1 MTTVEKM
8 IHIKKLVEEVESE
21 VRETARRREDV
32 DWPLY
37 RMLTE
42 GCADRFK
49 HMSKDLSTGYTIESW
64 EKQLWQAYKLI
75 WPNSVKL

>member
-21 VRETARRREDV
+21 VRETARHIEDV

-49 HMSKDLSTGYTIESW
+49 HISKNLSTEYTIESW

>member
-21 VRETARRREDV
+21 VRETARHIEDV

-42 GCADRFK
+42 K
-49 HMSKDLSTGYTIESW
+49 KYKMS
-64 EKQLWQAYKLI
+64 
-75 WPNSVKL
+75 